1 MTGPQQRRPA
11 AADPHQPFDELAV
24 GHALSA
30 LEPEEESRFLAHLA
44 SCARCERAVVEH
56 QATLAHL
63 AHAAPTL
70 EPPPAV
76 LEGIRAG
83 IQGDARDRGPG
94 REAGPATASGSA
106 RVADL
111 SEHRRRRSIPVRRSH
126 LLTSAAAVAA
136 LLLGLGGWNASLQRD
151 NAEQSSRLD
160 SMASAVRALESP
172 DTRTV
177 RLTSPEGEVKAVALM
192 QGEQMSLVV
201 DGLEPNPDDTVYVLW
216 GQSSYGDVRAVGA
229 FDVSRPDL
237 EVLDGMRL
245 EPSVGDVTTLMV
257 TCEQGRTPPA
267 HTEQP
272 VLVRGDV

>member
-11 AADPHQPFDELAV
+11 AADPHQPFYELAV

-56 QATLAHL
+56 QATLAQL
-63 AHAAPTL
+63 AQAAPSV
-70 EPPPAV
+70 EPPPSL

-83 IQGDARDRGPG
+83 VQAQAREVQPG
-94 REAGPATASGSA
+94 WRPTQTATASSP
-106 RVADL
+106 VADL
-111 SEHRRRRSIPVRRSH
+111 DERRRRRQVPVRRSH

-151 NAEQSSRLD
+151 NAEQSSQLN
-160 SMASAVRALESP
+160 SFASAVRALESP

-177 RLTSPEGEVKAVALM
+177 RMTSPEGEVQAVAVM

-201 DGLEPNPDDTVYVLW
+201 DGLKPNPDDTVYVLW

-229 FDVSRPDL
+229 FDVSGSEL

-245 EPSVGDVTTLMV
+245 EPSVGDVTALMV
-257 TCEQGRTPPA
+257 THEQGRTPPA
-267 HTEQP
+267 MTAQP
-272 VLVRGDV
+272 VLLRGDV